1 VVGKQRAIDFGV
13 LSPKCDGVRVEASM
27 ESAFAGEEGPVAE
40 AIGLLPPT
48 RTHGRVGGM
57 EAEVV

>member
-1 VVGKQRAIDFGV
+1 
-13 LSPKCDGVRVEASM
+13 M
-27 ESAFAGEEGPVAE
+27 ESAFAGEEGPVVE